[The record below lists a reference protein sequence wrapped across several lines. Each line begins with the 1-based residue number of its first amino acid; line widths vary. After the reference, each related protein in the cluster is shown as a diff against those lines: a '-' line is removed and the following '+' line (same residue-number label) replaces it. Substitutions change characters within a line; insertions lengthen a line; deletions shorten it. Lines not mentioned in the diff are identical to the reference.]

1 MNSYRLV
8 VQTIQ
13 NGKIIGTANTTVS
26 ANSVM
31 EAKQKFLATHIPTS
45 TKKYKI
51 VACAKQ

>member
-1 MNSYRLV
+1 MNSYKLI

-13 NGKIIGTANTTVS
+13 NGKIIGTASSTIM

-31 EAKQKFLATHIPTS
+31 EAKQKFTATHIPTA